1 MTFGR
6 LKNQKVRKKINVCK
20 GMAIIKC
27 QHEKFSVSTLIVDI
41 KILSKTVELH
51 TVSDELSY
59 I

>member
-27 QHEKFSVSTLIVDI
+27 QHEKIISINFDSGYKYFVKNCGTAHC
-41 KILSKTVELH
+41 K
-51 TVSDELSY
+51 
-59 I
+59 